1 MSEIVMEAVNVEK
14 VLGNGPAQIRALKGV
29 SLSLRGG
36 ELTLLMGP
44 SGSGK
49 TTLLSILGC
58 MLTPTEGT
66 VRVRGDSID
75 GKGPEELAKLRR
87 ENIGYVFQSYH
98 LFPTLSATDNVRLA
112 LDVRA
117 ESGRDAKARARE
129 ALARV
134 GLAQKTANYPKQLS
148 GGEQQRVAIAR
159 AVVGEPS
166 VILADEPTAAL
177 DSENGKAIM
186 GILAGIAKDPKRGVL
201 VVTHDP
207 RLVPY
212 ADRIVHIE
220 DGNIVNEEV
229 RNNSRS
235 LREMLGKA

>member
-1 MSEIVMEAVNVEK
+1 MSGLVMEASGIVK
-14 VLGNGPAQIRALKGV
+14 DLGFGVAQIRALKGV
-29 SLSLRGG
+29 DLALKGG

-66 VRVRGDSID
+66 VSVRGDSIA
-75 GKGPEELAKLRR
+75 GKNPEDLAKLRR
-87 ENIGYVFQSYH
+87 QNIGFVFQSYH
-98 LFPTLSATDNVRLA
+98 LFPTLSAADNVRLA
-112 LDVRA
+112 LDVRG
-117 ESGRDAKARARE
+117 ETGNDAKNRTRQ
-129 ALARV
+129 ALDRV
-134 GLAQKTANYPKQLS
+134 GLSSKTRNYPKELS

-159 AVVGEPS
+159 AVVGDPS

-186 GILAGIAKDPKRGVL
+186 GILAAIAKDPGRGVL

-207 RLVPY
+207 RLVPF

-220 DGNIVNEEV
+220 DGSIVREEAGGA
-229 RNNSRS
+229 RKS
-235 LREMLGKA
+235 

>member
-1 MSEIVMEAVNVEK
+1 MSEVVMEAVNVAK
-14 VLGNGPAQIRALKGV
+14 VLGHGPAQIRALKGV

-75 GKGPEELAKLRR
+75 GKGPEDLAKLRR

-117 ESGRDAKARARE
+117 ERGRDAKARARE

-134 GLAQKTANYPKQLS
+134 GLAQKTANYPTQLS